1 MAQRAAGRVDQHR
14 VHKGDQVTDKHYRE
28 FIRARGASQVA
39 EGIDASA
46 LNPALFAHQRA
57 LVEWALR
64 RGRAAI
70 FADTGLGKT
79 IMQCEWARV
88 VQQHTDGNV
97 LIVAPL
103 AVADQTVREAARFGI
118 PVTYSRTGEMAT
130 PITITNYDMLEAFD
144 GVPMAGVVLDESSIL
159 KSFNGAT
166 RNQLI
171 ERFAATR
178 FRLACTATPA
188 PNDHVELGNHSEF
201 LGIKSRVEMLAEYFA
216 HDGGSTQDWRLKG
229 HARDTFWRWVCEWGA
244 VVTRPSDLGFADDG
258 FALPALLMEAMV
270 IDVDHI
276 ASRTDGLFADD
287 AVTLNDQRK
296 VRRDT
301 MVERVSTI
309 AEHINAHDRP
319 ALVWCDL
326 NDESAMLRAAIPD
339 AVEVKGA
346 DTHDHKRDALLGFAE
361 GRYRVLI
368 TKPSI
373 AGFGMNWQHCRDM
386 YFTGP
391 SHSYEQTYQ
400 AIRRCWRFGQTQ
412 PVTVRTCVAES
423 ERAIVANMRR
433 KEDGNHE
440 MQASMVAAMREMKD
454 VIVKRAKREWNN
466 YTPNTKMRIPTW
478 IA

>member
-1 MAQRAAGRVDQHR
+1 M
-14 VHKGDQVTDKHYRE
+14 
-28 FIRARGASQVA
+28 
-39 EGIDASA
+39 
-46 LNPALFAHQRA
+46 L
-57 LVEWALR
+57 LR
-64 RGRAAI
+64 P
-70 FADTGLGKT
+70 K
-79 IMQCEWARV
+79 
-88 VQQHTDGNV
+88 
-97 LIVAPL
+97 P
-103 AVADQTVREAARFGI
+103 
-118 PVTYSRTGEMAT
+118 
-130 PITITNYDMLEAFD
+130 
-144 GVPMAGVVLDESSIL
+144 
-159 KSFNGAT
+159 
-166 RNQLI
+166 
-171 ERFAATR
+171 AAT
-178 FRLACTATPA
+178 
-188 PNDHVELGNHSEF
+188 
-201 LGIKSRVEMLAEYFA
+201 
-216 HDGGSTQDWRLKG
+216 
-229 HARDTFWRWVCEWGA
+229 
-244 VVTRPSDLGFADDG
+244 
-258 FALPALLMEAMV
+258 
-270 IDVDHI
+270 
-276 ASRTDGLFADD
+276 
-287 AVTLNDQRK
+287 LNEQRK

-301 MVERVSTI
+301 MAERVSTI
-309 AEHINAHDRP
+309 AAHVNAHDRP

-326 NDESAMLRAAIPD
+326 NDESSMLRAAIPD

-346 DTHDHKRDALLGFAE
+346 DTHEHKRDALLGFAE

>member
-1 MAQRAAGRVDQHR
+1 M
-14 VHKGDQVTDKHYRE
+14 TDYSA
-28 FIRARGASQVA
+28 FIARRGASQRP
-39 EGIDASA
+39 EGIESTV
-46 LNPALFAHQRA
+46 LNPALFAHQSA
-57 LVEWALR
+57 LVSWALR
-64 RGRAAI
+64 RGRAAV

-88 VQQHTDGNV
+88 VQEHTGGRV

-118 PVTYSRTGEMAT
+118 DVTYSRTGGTT
-130 PITITNYDMLEAFD
+130 PITITNYDMLSAFD
-144 GVPMAGVVLDESSIL
+144 GVDFAGVVLDESSIL

-171 ERFAATR
+171 ERFASTR
-178 FRLACTATPA
+178 FKLACTATPA

-244 VVTRPSDLGFADDG
+244 VVTRPSDLGFDDTG
-258 FALPALLMEAMV
+258 FVLPALHHEALV

-287 AVTLNDQRK
+287 AVTLNEQRK

-301 MVERVSTI
+301 MGERVATI
-309 AEHINAHDRP
+309 AEHVTEHDRP

-326 NDESAMLRAAIPD
+326 NDESAALCAAIPGS
-339 AVEVKGA
+339 VEVKGA
-346 DTHDHKRDALLGFAE
+346 DTHEHKRDALLGFAD

-373 AGFGMNWQHCRDM
+373 AGFGMNWQHCRDV

-391 SHSYEQTYQ
+391 SHSYEMTYQ
-400 AIRRCWRFGQTQ
+400 AIRRCWRFGQKM

-423 ERAIVANMRR
+423 ERAIVANMKR
-433 KEDGNHE
+433 KEDGNSD
-440 MQASMVAAMREMKD
+440 MQVSMVAAMREMKD
-454 VIVKRAKREWNN
+454 VIVKRAEREWNS
-466 YTPNTKMRIPTW
+466 YTPNTKMRMPTW